1 MGTETMNPNRHKLYL
16 HVKNIS
22 INLSLGIKKNEINP
36 FTYGNLKP
44 EKLLIILHKTI
55 SNIRGNQGII

>member
-1 MGTETMNPNRHKLYL
+1 MGT
-16 HVKNIS
+16 NIS
-22 INLSLGIKKNEINP
+22 INLSLGVKKNKISP

-44 EKLLIILHKTI
+44 VKLLIILHKTI